1 MSDSNAAEKFAR
13 LGYAARGAVYLIIG
27 GLALLAAVGSGGRA
41 TDSEGALQALLEAPF
56 GSVLLAVPRALYLA
70 ITVRAGT
77 SRRATGLPLCCRSH
91 SVDRWSRRLAL
102 HLQ

>member
-41 TDSEGALQALLEAPF
+41 TDSEGHFRRYSKLRSEVCFLPSSQPASFVLQHGGLHRLSSTLI
-56 GSVLLAVPRALYLA
+56 GSV
-70 ITVRAGT
+70 G
-77 SRRATGLPLCCRSH
+77 
-91 SVDRWSRRLAL
+91 SVKP
-102 HLQ
+102 

>member
-41 TDSEGALQALLEAPF
+41 TDSEGALQALLEA
-56 GSVLLAVPRALYLA
+56 
-70 ITVRAGT
+70 VRKCASCRRR
-77 SRRATGLPLCCRSH
+77 SRLPLFCSMEACTGFP
-91 SVDRWSRRLAL
+91 RR
-102 HLQ
+102 